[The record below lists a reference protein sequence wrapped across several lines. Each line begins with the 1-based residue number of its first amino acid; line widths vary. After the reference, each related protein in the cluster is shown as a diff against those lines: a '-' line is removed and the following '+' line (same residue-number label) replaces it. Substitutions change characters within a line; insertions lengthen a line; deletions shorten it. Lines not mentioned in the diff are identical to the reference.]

1 MRSQRASIPVRIHF
15 LIVEVVVA
23 HGVRTQFRIVV
34 IGGQNEGG
42 TAAPAAHE
50 LRREQFLIIRRVGV
64 LVQIVAEQSNVLL
77 QSPVGH
83 VASIAAQDFWLRQIG
98 RPVLVGIAEDEL
110 ARLQRRARPRRR
122 HFTRALDHRLR
133 QPVAEPE
140 VIMCVIERRRRVQIQ
155 HRQTAHTLAPG
166 HKLVVF
172 SRGASMF
179 GVIAR
184 EQDRDCV

>member
-15 LIVEVVVA
+15 LIVELVVA
-23 HGVRTQFRIVV
+23 HGICTEFRIVAL
-34 IGGQNEGG
+34 GGQNEGG

-83 VASIAAQDFWLRQIG
+83 VASIAAQYFWLRQIG

-110 ARLQRRARPRRR
+110 PGFSGAPDPGVG
-122 HFTRALDHRLR
+122 TS
-133 QPVAEPE
+133 PEPS
-140 VIMCVIERRRRVQIQ
+140 ITGCDN
-155 HRQTAHTLAPG
+155 L
-166 HKLVVF
+166 
-172 SRGASMF
+172 SRNPK
-179 GVIAR
+179 
-184 EQDRDCV
+184 